1 MPQMA
6 PIGWLS
12 LFIIF
17 SMAFIMFN
25 IMNYYSYMPS
35 MPKSNLIDKK
45 KSFNS
50 YNWKW

>member
-1 MPQMA
+1 MPQIA

-17 SMAFIMFN
+17 SIAFIIFN
-25 IMNYYSYMPS
+25 IINYYSYIPS
-35 MPKSNLIDKK
+35 IPKSNLIEK